1 MRGEAESEESNRG
14 RKMESGKQMNE
25 LKGAQFRKKI
35 CQYYGKSLRSKCK
48 TIMHL
53 NKRVR
58 EKTKTYSSSYNEQ
71 QELNCSH
78 FPQLLSPPVI
88 G

>member
-1 MRGEAESEESNRG
+1 MTGEAENEELNRG

-35 CQYYGKSLRSKCK
+35 CQYYEKSLRSAN
-48 TIMHL
+48 H
-53 NKRVR
+53 NA
-58 EKTKTYSSSYNEQ
+58 YSSSCAEQ